1 MQHPNIT
8 AKQKPAA
15 TPETFPMP
23 LNDYLLVLRPHAD
36 LCQSIKDLQQH
47 FAKTFDCPSALHY
60 TPQISLLQFQHM
72 AISEHHIRKQLR
84 EILSR
89 ATPFQIKL
97 DGFGSLPTHTIY
109 IQVQTKNSIEDVQQL
124 LRPMQPLLHINAT
137 IKAHFIA
144 APYITLAR
152 QLQPWQYEK
161 GWLQYRNTAFSGSF
175 IATEALLLKRSAGQK
190 KYTRL
195 DSFPLEAKLMPT
207 VATQTTL
214 F

>member
-15 TPETFPMP
+15 APETFLMP

-36 LCQSIKDLQQH
+36 LCQNIKDLQQH

-60 TPQISLLQFQHM
+60 PPQISLLQFQHM

-97 DGFGSLPTHTIY
+97 DGFGSMPTHTIF
-109 IQVQTKNSIEDVQQL
+109 IHVQTKNPIEDLQQS

-161 GWLQYRNTAFSGSF
+161 GWLQYQHTAFSGSF
-175 IATEALLLKRSAGQK
+175 IATEALLLQRSAGQK

-195 DSFPLEAKLMPT
+195 DSFPLEAKLIPA
-207 VATQTTL
+207 VALQTTL